1 MFLERMEAVGTDTVR
16 ADYNMIVMPQFL
28 CKIMLQQ
35 EPFNLYDEV
44 IAEVRN
50 NDGILESIAVTSA
63 VVLCC
68 AIDTGDVTAVTFHYT
83 YKDRPFKVRIAI
95 GNVSKVSVVADSPD
109 LCDAFIS
116 ALCKST
122 ADK

>member
-1 MFLERMEAVGTDTVR
+1 MFLERIEAIDTDTVR
-16 ADYNMIVMPQFL
+16 ADYSMTVMPQFL
-28 CKIMLQQ
+28 CKTMLQQ

-50 NDGILESIAVTSA
+50 NDGTLESIAVTSA

-68 AIDTGDVTAVTFHYT
+68 AIDTGDVTAITFHYT
-83 YKDRPFKVRIAI
+83 YKDRPFKVHIPI
-95 GNVSKVSVVADSPD
+95 GTVSKVSVVADNPD